1 VSPQA
6 STFRISPFT
15 REFIVGCVIFVAVV
29 ASRHVTWDFPI
40 ELSGDESELL
50 VQIDRYELD
59 PVPWRSVDGSTIGPV
74 NPWFLMLLKKAGW
87 PMTYGA
93 IHFLSALLLGVITV
107 VSIFTVRLLIPL
119 RWSAW
124 VGVAG
129 TFAVVCASSI
139 NFMYYAT
146 ELLPALLLGLAVLV
160 LAWVWQRPDYSKAG
174 LPLAAFIAGIA
185 PWAKLQSAPI
195 ALLVC
200 AAAGVLAWVHGTGT
214 CSLGRR
220 LVLPGLVC
228 AAAVLPTAVIV
239 GVVTAGGVLEDFW
252 ASYIV
257 ANLGYAGEFGVRAA
271 LSRLG
276 ILFYWSQ
283 LNGLMAAVFVLAVL
297 LVVSMRRGPGPAD
310 RHVAWTGGFAVL
322 YLAITVYCCVRPP
335 HGFGHYHIFLV
346 GPLFLTIGLL
356 LRAVSRAGGQ
366 NGLIATERPGRA
378 AVLCLVVPVFIISG
392 YNYVSGASLRQRL
405 HDMRANAGGDLP
417 AVVTREI
424 GRLAPEASTMV
435 VWGWMPTLYVR
446 TGLLS
451 ASRHT
456 ISHFLID
463 PGPSRE
469 RLRTQFLEDVVRER
483 PDVVVDAVASD
494 CFVWNWD
501 VPASGIESFPEF
513 AAYVHANY
521 TLALNVIGDQEGVP
535 LRVFVRRTPVA
546 EVE

>member
-1 VSPQA
+1 MSSHVTSL
-6 STFRISPFT
+6 RISPFT

-29 ASRHVTWDFPI
+29 ASRHLTWDFPI

-50 VQIDRYELD
+50 VQIERYERD

-74 NPWFLMLLKKAGW
+74 NPWFLMLLHKAGW
-87 PMTYGA
+87 PMSYGA
-93 IHFLSALLLGVITV
+93 IHFLGALLLGVITV
-107 VSIFTVRLLIPL
+107 VSYFTVRLLLPF
-119 RWSAW
+119 RWAAW
-124 VGVAG
+124 VGLAG
-129 TFAVVCASSI
+129 TFAVVCTSSI

-146 ELLPALLLGLAVLV
+146 ELLPALLLGLAVLALV
-160 LAWVWQRPDYSKAG
+160 WVRQRPEFSMAG
-174 LPLAAFIAGIA
+174 LPLAAFSAGIA

-200 AAAGVLAWVHGTGT
+200 AAAGVSAWFHG
-214 CSLGRR
+214 SVPRPLGRR
-220 LVLPGLVC
+220 IALFGLV
-228 AAAVLPTAVIV
+228 AAAGVLPTAVIV
-239 GVVTAGGVLEDFW
+239 GVVAAGGVLGDFW

-276 ILFYWSQ
+276 ILLYWSQ
-283 LNGLMAAVFVLAVL
+283 LNGLMAAVFALGGL
-297 LVVSMRRGPGPAD
+297 LSLYRWRGLGPAGRRD
-310 RHVAWTGGFAVL
+310 IWTGLFAVL

-346 GPLFLTIGLL
+346 GPLFLAIGILFQ
-356 LRAVSRAGGQ
+356 AAARAGFR
-366 NGLIATERPGRA
+366 NGFLGTEHPGKV
-378 AVLCLVVPVFIISG
+378 AVLCLVVPVFVFSG
-392 YNYVSGASLRQRL
+392 YNYASGASLRQRL

-417 AVVTREI
+417 AVVAREI
-424 GRLAPEASTMV
+424 ERLAPEASTMV

-446 TGLLS
+446 SGLLS

-469 RLRTQFLEDVVRER
+469 RLRTQFLDDVIRER

-501 VPASGIESFPEF
+501 VPVSGIESFPEF
-513 AAYVHANY
+513 AAYVNANY
-521 TLALNVIGDQEGVP
+521 TLVLSVIGDQEGVP